1 MTWALGDNQARA
13 FVGNIKAEKIAQ
25 GAQVI
30 WTRVAAKNPS
40 GVANSNT
47 EAQLSWTDDS
57 GIELQFV
64 IERALDAAFTVDLTT
79 LTVGPNQQLLI
90 DNALSHDTTYYYRVK
105 GDYPAGQVSDFSDVV
120 TITTLNLVAP
130 PTPVS
135 ATGTSNSSISLAWID
150 NSNNEDGFKIER
162 STSST
167 GPFTEIADLPSDA
180 TSYNDVGLTYN
191 TTYHYRIIGYNTD
204 DTSAPAVLSATT
216 TNDLLSPSGLTV
228 VPISNSVIELNW
240 QDNTVNEDGFK
251 IARST
256 DGINY
261 TDIDTV
267 GPDVVTYTDTGLTFN
282 TTYYYQVRGYNT
294 SGDSNT
300 VDGSATTTNSLSAPT
315 NLVTTSIT
323 NTSIG
328 LQWTDNSINEDG
340 FTINGFD
347 LDNSMQSI
355 GSVNLPAGT
364 TSYTWGSLLTDNSYS
379 FQVIATN
386 PSGSSSALSGSF
398 TTTDT
403 LSDITGFSA
412 TAASNTTISLSW
424 TDTSDNEDGFKIAR
438 STDGINYTDIDT
450 LSSGTTNYTDTGL
463 TFNTTY
469 HYQVRS
475 FNTSGDSNTVDGS
488 ATTTNSLTA
497 PTITSATV
505 VSHEQVDISFT
516 DTNTN
521 EDSFELEF
529 SSDGGSTYAS
539 ATNSLTSPQTSAT
552 YSHIGLTQATTYQ
565 WRIRAKNTS
574 GVSSWSTAV
583 SATTQAGMNAPAIS
597 LSEDSDGRGIV
608 INITDNTLIEDS
620 FTIERSSTVGGVSGW
635 TAIATIPAN
644 STSYT
649 NRYNDDGTGQ
659 YQLLAA
665 NLNADQEYWY
675 RVKADSAA
683 YGDSPY
689 SNVVSLT
696 LPLSNFQ
703 SSTTATSIYTGDYD
717 LGFSY
722 TADAANTNNTF
733 TYQLATDSAFS
744 NIVQSQVSDIF
755 LTTSYFTSLDYNTSY
770 WSRLV
775 VSGDDATSATSAQ
788 SSGAVITDTCG
799 STIYNIAQSGS
810 DRTIDVSGVSASSGF
825 YFSQNV
831 ALVAVRNYTLV
842 SGDGTVYTLSGDATG
857 ENPNIHAFLGEAL
870 SFTNNAGGSHPLVI
884 KDSEGNTL
892 ATETSSSL
900 NWTPSYAGEYIYECA
915 NHPEMSASI
924 TITQKIDL
932 NGVTR
937 PLALD
942 ENGKPLVSIASSGVA
957 GGGSIIIDSSHFKFT
972 SYLPDT
978 LSANYGIGQY
988 WGNYDHEANSRWTAA
1003 HKSALD
1009 SGASIYDSSQ
1019 IPAHWGYFANS
1030 LVTAARKTNTTGK
1043 ILYIHDMKTTHTNA
1057 GTGGHY
1063 GSQRFLTAIEDI
1075 SSHLGF
1081 TFEQLPTSINPDGEW
1096 LSHADSIENLYN
1108 TKDDWLNYFNQ
1119 YDVIYYIGWSG
1130 RDTRLSE
1137 PHWRTAYA
1145 YLPDIFV
1152 DAITSYV
1159 NQGGGIFMSGG
1170 SPEASCQASNQI
1182 LTRFGGIV
1190 SDFSVRDSE
1199 NDPAYKIQTII
1210 SNTELIPQGWSS
1222 IFSGV
1227 DQNGVLPINRSL
1239 LSTIT
1244 ANEGF
1249 VQVHDS
1255 ASTPS
1260 DAAGLYPILGKTS
1273 NFVASAGGVVSTID
1287 HDDGTAI
1294 DTRQLIYAV
1303 TANGCSPEYAITNAD
1318 ILYVGENTLSF
1329 SFNSTTTSPSNTY
1342 IYELSTVSDFST
1354 ITSSY
1359 TSPLFL
1365 GTNTFTNLAIDTNY
1379 YARLRITGDIP
1390 TTASSVIA
1398 SNLAS
1403 TSPCSAATID
1413 VVNDGDGTQTINISG
1428 LPATSAVTVIEDVVG
1443 TGYRGVFRP
1452 LVEDEF
1458 QNMWIGLGQSA
1469 AAEGGR
1475 LVIDSGWPKYIGYI
1489 PQEISN
1495 YGSGAWWAN
1504 SAPDT
1509 GGAPQWL
1516 TSHKTFL
1523 DNGGS
1528 IYDSANIPSQFA
1540 YLYNAINYVRRSSNP
1555 TGKILYINDYYNG
1568 ITNGSQY
1575 PHSYYAAQKFHS
1587 TFEDIIEWAGYT
1599 FEQCPYNI
1607 QTGNIWSHGAF
1618 LNGSHADS
1626 PSDAAGWKAF
1636 FDQYDAV
1643 VWVAANGGDGSSTY
1657 KYLSADFLNGIHDS
1671 IDDGLGFFCTTD
1683 HEPYFMQTINQV
1695 ISSYGI
1701 LLKGD
1706 VDRTNNASDYQVSNI
1721 LSNNPNI
1728 PQGWHP
1734 LFNGLDSNSYI
1745 YAGSSE
1751 AEILYNTGQDTAY
1764 PIITKTS
1771 NYISDAA
1778 GTITITAHDDGITAI
1793 GTGELFVSTADGCR
1807 SEITYDCSVVAF
1819 NISINQSTL
1828 ISTVSISNAV
1838 PGESVTIEETNS
1850 GVVTTSVFSINS
1862 SGSLVTNMHE
1872 NGNNI
1877 GTGSLVI
1884 TTAAGCSFTS
1894 ADASTDSDF
1903 DGVPDAFD
1911 SDPNNPLVFGTDAD
1925 GDGVDSSLDP
1935 DDEDASVYIVTP
1947 TSEGADTKTYPMNYA
1962 VRRSVSDYSLLLSS
1976 YGTNAAGTPSG
1987 SGTSYLSG
1995 GTYCTRYGTPGP
2007 RTIPLLAQGE
2017 KYCVNLLTDGTGEN
2031 NAMGAFEWFDF
2042 AQTSCAGNSIASPVF
2057 ANVVCNSGVWRT
2069 PAYSYAIVT
2078 IPFWKNDG
2086 TLFAA
2091 PFEYGGNYPLFA
2103 TQSEA
2108 LAFSKSNVGPI
2119 SFTFDNYKFGVNESP
2134 DPFQGTGRTDSDF
2147 PANASYQANM
2157 QKQVTFWMP
2166 GGLERATGTTPPRSF
2181 ATHYWVPNDGG
2192 AKHPHAPVWSQ
2203 TVGDVANGTKRY
2215 PYYTTAPDQ
2224 SAHAQVWP
2232 FFTDMFKFDYP
2243 ADAISGSGAGDL
2255 DSDGIIDIVDSD
2267 KDNDGYLDAV
2277 DADPLNPY
2285 VFTGDVDG
2293 DGTDTLLDPDDT
2305 DSSVG
2310 LYTSSADFTLQ
2321 YDYYYIRTNS
2331 GTAYQTAITDVEA
2344 NGDTKDNF
2352 ITGGLSYSKRRTSG
2366 AYTYF
2371 AGISLPAQ
2379 TQGAKVI
2386 LNTNSTNYTY
2396 LLQAGMEFINP
2407 QNIPSAGDNVYPNV
2421 DFNIDV
2427 LGFQRYAVV
2436 AGVMS
2441 SSKSY
2446 YTALHVPYLD
2456 NSGAIIANPMSHKG
2470 YYPLFRS
2477 QAEADSWGLNSAS
2490 STSVVLTVAGGHNQL
2505 GGQIFYNTDGT
2516 TRTSY
2521 NYQDANADSSHDINI
2536 TETFWMPGGHT
2547 TATAITPLDAWRT
2560 HIWTP
2565 STQAHPGFPVYAAC
2579 YVSPERDAAYG
2590 IPTSER
2596 GLARWTLDGKDR
2608 ATRQP
2613 DGSLLVP
2620 RIGLV
2625 DWATNTQE

>member
-57 GIELQFV
+57 GIELQFI
-64 IERALDAAFTVDLTT
+64 IERALDAAFAVDLTT
-79 LTVGPNQQLLI
+79 LTVGQNQQSLI
-90 DNALSHDTTYYYRVK
+90 DNTLSHDTTYYYRVK
-105 GDYPAGQVSDFSDVV
+105 GDYPAGQVSDFSDVI

-191 TTYHYRIIGYNTD
+191 TTYHYRIIGYNAD

-228 VPISNSVIELNW
+228 TPISNSVIELNW

-267 GPDVVTYTDTGLTFN
+267 GPDVVTYTDAGLIFN

-347 LDNSMQSI
+347 LDNGMQSI
-355 GSVNLPAGT
+355 GSVNLAAGT
-364 TSYTWGSLLTDNSYS
+364 TSYTWGSLVTDNSYS

-386 PSGSSSALSGSF
+386 PSGNSSALSGSF

-424 TDTSDNEDGFKIAR
+424 TDTSNNEDGFKIAR

-450 LSSGTTNYTDTGL
+450 LSSGTTTYTDTGL

-475 FNTSGDSNTVDGS
+475 FNTSGDSNTATDS
-488 ATTTNSLTA
+488 ATTTNSLSAPSNLTAVPTSNTAISLSWTDTSNNEDGFTLQRATGNGAYAALADLAANTTSFSDSNLTPNYAYHYQIRGYNSDATSSFTTVTVTTLDDLTA

-529 SSDGGSTYAS
+529 SSDGGNTYAS

-552 YSHIGLTQATTYQ
+552 YPHIGLTQATTYQ

-583 SATTQAGMNAPAIS
+583 SATTQSGMNAPQIIS
-597 LSEDSDGRGIV
+597 ASQVNRSIQ
-608 INITDNTLIEDS
+608 ISFQDNTLIEDS
-620 FTIERSSTVGGVSGW
+620 FTVERSSSSSTVGF
-635 TAIATIPAN
+635 AHLAHLAAN

-649 NRYNDDGTGQ
+649 NNYNDA
-659 YQLLAA
+659 AA
-665 NLNADQEYWY
+665 NLTAGTTYYY
-675 RVKADSAA
+675 RVKADSSQ

-689 SNVVSLT
+689 SNVTAVSFNPIAAT
-696 LPLSNFQ
+696 TTTTSNFVGQ
-703 SSTTATSIYTGDYD
+703 ND
-717 LGFSY
+717 LGFDFAE
-722 TADAANTNNTF
+722 TTGQTMPAAGFSTF
-733 TYQLATDSAFS
+733 HYELATDSNFSSITKTISSPTLLASVAFS
-744 NIVQSQVSDIF
+744 D
-755 LTTSYFTSLDYNTSY
+755 
-770 WSRLV
+770 
-775 VSGDDATSATSAQ
+775 
-788 SSGAVITDTCG
+788 
-799 STIYNIAQSGS
+799 
-810 DRTIDVSGVSASSGF
+810 
-825 YFSQNV
+825 
-831 ALVAVRNYTLV
+831 
-842 SGDGTVYTLSGDATG
+842 LS
-857 ENPNIHAFLGEAL
+857 
-870 SFTNNAGGSHPLVI
+870 
-884 KDSEGNTL
+884 
-892 ATETSSSL
+892 
-900 NWTPSYAGEYIYECA
+900 
-915 NHPEMSASI
+915 
-924 TITQKIDL
+924 
-932 NGVTR
+932 
-937 PLALD
+937 
-942 ENGKPLVSIASSGVA
+942 
-957 GGGSIIIDSSHFKFT
+957 
-972 SYLPDT
+972 PDT
-978 LSANYGIGQY
+978 
-988 WGNYDHEANSRWTAA
+988 T
-1003 HKSALD
+1003 
-1009 SGASIYDSSQ
+1009 
-1019 IPAHWGYFANS
+1019 
-1030 LVTAARKTNTTGK
+1030 
-1043 ILYIHDMKTTHTNA
+1043 
-1057 GTGGHY
+1057 
-1063 GSQRFLTAIEDI
+1063 
-1075 SSHLGF
+1075 
-1081 TFEQLPTSINPDGEW
+1081 
-1096 LSHADSIENLYN
+1096 
-1108 TKDDWLNYFNQ
+1108 
-1119 YDVIYYIGWSG
+1119 
-1130 RDTRLSE
+1130 
-1137 PHWRTAYA
+1137 
-1145 YLPDIFV
+1145 
-1152 DAITSYV
+1152 
-1159 NQGGGIFMSGG
+1159 
-1170 SPEASCQASNQI
+1170 
-1182 LTRFGGIV
+1182 
-1190 SDFSVRDSE
+1190 
-1199 NDPAYKIQTII
+1199 
-1210 SNTELIPQGWSS
+1210 
-1222 IFSGV
+1222 
-1227 DQNGVLPINRSL
+1227 
-1239 LSTIT
+1239 
-1244 ANEGF
+1244 
-1249 VQVHDS
+1249 
-1255 ASTPS
+1255 
-1260 DAAGLYPILGKTS
+1260 
-1273 NFVASAGGVVSTID
+1273 
-1287 HDDGTAI
+1287 
-1294 DTRQLIYAV
+1294 
-1303 TANGCSPEYAITNAD
+1303 
-1318 ILYVGENTLSF
+1318 
-1329 SFNSTTTSPSNTY
+1329 
-1342 IYELSTVSDFST
+1342 
-1354 ITSSY
+1354 
-1359 TSPLFL
+1359 
-1365 GTNTFTNLAIDTNY
+1365 Y
-1379 YARLRITGDIP
+1379 YARLRITGLLDTSAGSAGSSGAIITDP
-1390 TTASSVIA
+1390 CSSASISIA
-1398 SNLAS
+1398 DDGDSTQTVTVTSARPNSLITISEYS
-1403 TSPCSAATID
+1403 TSSGIRGSFSTLADDEQGDPFLGIIRSAAPNGGKITVDGGMLKYVAYLPPAI
-1413 VVNDGDGTQTINISG
+1413 VPTYGDGTSWSSHAAGI
-1428 LPATSAVTVIEDVVG
+1428 D
-1443 TGYRGVFRP
+1443 
-1452 LVEDEF
+1452 
-1458 QNMWIGLGQSA
+1458 IGG
-1469 AAEGGR
+1469 
-1475 LVIDSGWPKYIGYI
+1475 D
-1489 PQEISN
+1489 
-1495 YGSGAWWAN
+1495 
-1504 SAPDT
+1504 
-1509 GGAPQWL
+1509 PQW
-1516 TSHKTFL
+1516 TTTEESFL
-1523 DNGGS
+1523 AGGGS
-1528 IYDSANIPSQFA
+1528 IYDSSNIPTQWSF
-1540 YLYNAINYVRRSSNP
+1540 LYNNINYLSRSTNK
-1555 TGKILYINDYYNG
+1555 TNKILYINDYKNG
-1568 ITNGSQY
+1568 ISG
-1575 PHSYYAAQKFHS
+1575 PLPFPYYGAHKFYHGFKYIS
-1587 TFEDIIEWAGYT
+1587 EHAGYT
-1599 FEQCPYNI
+1599 FEQLPVN
-1607 QTGNIWSHGAF
+1607 TGAGNTWLHHDAIENLHSTAQQWTDYFNNYDLIIYVGVNGETNGYSSSIAYLPQAFIDGF
-1618 LNGSHADS
+1618 LNFIDGGGGS
-1626 PSDAAGWKAF
+1626 
-1636 FDQYDAV
+1636 YM
-1643 VWVAANGGDGSSTY
+1643 
-1657 KYLSADFLNGIHDS
+1657 
-1671 IDDGLGFFCTTD
+1671 TTD
-1683 HEPYFMQTINQV
+1683 HEPIFPVAINQILSYYGIFATGNFTRTASDPAYK
-1695 ISSYGI
+1695 ISSMLADQTY
-1701 LLKGD
+1701 
-1706 VDRTNNASDYQVSNI
+1706 V
-1721 LSNNPNI
+1721 

-1734 LFNGLDSNSYI
+1734 LFSGLDVNSSI
-1745 YAGSSE
+1745 LAGSTE
-1751 AEILYNTGQDTAY
+1751 AIIEYNTGQDTTNY
-1764 PIITKTS
+1764 PILSTTS
-1771 NYISDAA
+1771 NHTADASGNA
-1778 GTITITAHDDGITAI
+1778 TITSHSAGVSI
-1793 GTGELFVSTADGCR
+1793 GYGEVFVLTADGCG
-1807 SEITYDCSVVAF
+1807 STFAADDCSEVVF

-1850 GVVTTSVFSINS
+1850 GVVTTSVLSIS
-1862 SGSLVTNMHE
+1862 SAGSLVTNMHE

-1884 TTAAGCSFTS
+1884 TTATGCSFTS

-1935 DDEDASVYIVTP
+1935 DDQDASVYIVTP
-1947 TSEGADTKTYPMNYA
+1947 TSEGADTKVYPMNYA
-1962 VRRSVSDYSLLLSS
+1962 VRRQVSDYSALLSS

-1987 SGTSYLSG
+1987 SGSSYLSG

-2042 AQTSCAGNSIASPVF
+2042 GETSCAANSIASPVF

-2069 PAYSYAIVT
+2069 PSYSYAIVT

-2108 LAFSKSNVGPI
+2108 LAFSKNNVGPI

-2166 GGLERATGTTPPRSF
+2166 GGLERAKGTTPPRSF

-2203 TVGDVANGTKRY
+2203 TIGDVVNGTRRY
-2215 PYYTTAPDQ
+2215 PYYTAAPNQ

-2255 DSDGIIDIVDSD
+2255 DSDGIIDIVDPD
-2267 KDNDGYLDAV
+2267 KDNDGYLDSV

-2285 VFTGDVDG
+2285 VFTGDADG

-2321 YDYYYIRTNS
+2321 YDYYYIRTNMAS
-2331 GTAYQTAITDVEA
+2331 AYQNAIIDVEA

-2366 AYTYF
+2366 AYSYF

-2407 QNIPSAGDNVYPNV
+2407 QNIPNAGNNVYPDVN
-2421 DFNIDV
+2421 FSLDV
-2427 LGFQRYAVV
+2427 LGFQRYAVA
-2436 AGVMS
+2436 AGIMS
-2441 SSKSY
+2441 SSKSF

-2490 STSVVLTVAGGHNQL
+2490 STSVVLIVAGGHNQL

-2521 NYQDANADSSHDINI
+2521 NYQDANTNSVHDINI

-2579 YVSPERDAAYG
+2579 YVSTERDAAHG